1 MKVWSLCFSLLV
13 PLGSMPPDLAIIPW
27 ADQPLAGL
35 YRLIAAAIFSK
46 RKYAETI
53 SFTPFYRGTR
63 HNNSRIS
70 PADPP
75 AHGASG
81 TFPSCGHSTGRTIS
95 PMRLCLDGLSQL
107 ARPTVSSR
115 VRFSGS
121 RGRRLPKLQRTPRRR
136 CRPHRRHYLH
146 QRWGWR
152 RRI

>member
-1 MKVWSLCFSLLV
+1 
-13 PLGSMPPDLAIIPW
+13 MPPDLAIIPW

-115 VRFSGS
+115 VRLAAAAVADCPSY
-121 RGRRLPKLQRTPRRR
+121 RERLDVAAVHTAVIIYISAGVGGGEFNKE
-136 CRPHRRHYLH
+136 
-146 QRWGWR
+146 GFDV
-152 RRI
+152 